1 MIAGVV
7 ALAVKVLV
15 PSVAGFE
22 IFFIDSIFFLNL
34 GLEEKFGKINVSIH

>member
-7 ALAVKVLV
+7 ALLVKVLV

-22 IFFIDSIFFLNL
+22 IFFIHIRLKMT
-34 GLEEKFGKINVSIH
+34 KFW